1 MATQPAMSE
10 SMIETHDL
18 RRTFKARGK
27 AADIEAVR
35 GVDLSVGSGQ
45 IFGFLG
51 PNGAGKTTTLRM
63 LATLLTPTSGQAIV
77 AGADLQRQPQLVR
90 ERIGYVPQGGSTDPA
105 ETGRGELVL
114 QARLYGMN
122 KSAAQERAAEVLAT
136 LDLEAAADRTT
147 STYSGGMKRRLDVGL
162 GIVHRPMVLFL
173 DEPTSGLDPQ
183 ARARMWD
190 EVRRLREGGTTVFLT
205 THYLEEADALADRL
219 AIIDQGKIVA
229 EGTADELKRQV
240 AGDVVTLGVNGATES
255 VLETVRSQPFVREAT
270 REDGVVRL
278 YVDHGETAV
287 PLLLRL
293 LDGAGLAAE
302 SIALHR
308 PSLDDVFLRQTG
320 RSLRDEAAA

>member
-1 MATQPAMSE
+1 
-10 SMIETHDL
+10 MIETRDL
-18 RRTFKARGK
+18 RRTFKSRK
-27 AADIEAVR
+27 SEVEAVR
-35 GVDLSVGSGQ
+35 GVDLSIGAGE

-63 LATLLTPTSGQAIV
+63 LATLLTPTSGEATI
-77 AGADLQRQPQLVR
+77 AGADLRREPQAVR

-114 QARLYGMN
+114 QCRLYGMN
-122 KSAAQERAAEVLAT
+122 KSDAKARAAEVLAA

-162 GIVHRPMVLFL
+162 GIVHKPSVLFL
-173 DEPTSGLDPQ
+173 DEPTTGLDPQ

-190 EVRRLREGGTTVFLT
+190 EIRLLRAGGTTVFLT

-229 EGTADELKRQV
+229 EGTADELKRKV
-240 AGDVVTLGVNGATES
+240 AGDVVTIVVSGATEH
-255 VLETVRSQPFVREAT
+255 VLEAVRRQSFVREAT
-270 REDGVVRL
+270 SEDGVVRL
-278 YVDHGETAV
+278 YVDRGETAV
-287 PLLLRL
+287 PLLLRV
-293 LDGAGLAAE
+293 LDGEGLEAS

-308 PSLDDVFLRQTG
+308 PSLDDVFLLQTG
-320 RSLRDEAAA
+320 RSLRDEAA

>member
-1 MATQPAMSE
+1 MASARPTSGP
-10 SMIETHDL
+10 MIETRDL
-18 RRTFKARGK
+18 RRTFKSRK
-27 AADIEAVR
+27 SEVEAVR
-35 GVDLSVGSGQ
+35 GVDLSIGAGE

-63 LATLLTPTSGQAIV
+63 LATLLTPTSGEATV
-77 AGADLQRQPQLVR
+77 AGADLRREPQAVR

-114 QARLYGMN
+114 QCRLYGMN
-122 KSAAQERAAEVLAT
+122 KSDAQARAAEVLAA

-162 GIVHRPMVLFL
+162 GIVHKPSVLVL
-173 DEPTSGLDPQ
+173 DEPTTGLDPQ

-190 EVRRLREGGTTVFLT
+190 EIRLLRAGGTTVFLT

-229 EGTADELKRQV
+229 EGTADELKRKV
-240 AGDVVTLGVNGATES
+240 AGDVVTIVVSGATEH
-255 VLETVRSQPFVREAT
+255 VLEAVRRQSFVREAT
-270 REDGVVRL
+270 SEDGVVRL
-278 YVDHGETAV
+278 YVDRGETAV
-287 PLLLRL
+287 PLLLRV
-293 LDGAGLAAE
+293 LDGEGLEAS

-308 PSLDDVFLRQTG
+308 PSLDDVFLLQTG
-320 RSLRDEAAA
+320 RSLRDEAA

>member
-1 MATQPAMSE
+1 MASARPTSGP
-10 SMIETHDL
+10 MIETRDL
-18 RRTFKARGK
+18 RRTFKSRK
-27 AADIEAVR
+27 SEVEAVR
-35 GVDLSVGSGQ
+35 GVDLSIGAGE

-63 LATLLTPTSGQAIV
+63 LATLLTPTSGEATV
-77 AGADLQRQPQLVR
+77 AGADLRREPQAVR

-114 QARLYGMN
+114 QCRLYGMN
-122 KSAAQERAAEVLAT
+122 KSDAQARAAEVLAA

-162 GIVHRPMVLFL
+162 GIVHKPSVLFL
-173 DEPTSGLDPQ
+173 DEPTTGLDPQ

-190 EVRRLREGGTTVFLT
+190 EIRLLRAGGTTVFLT

-229 EGTADELKRQV
+229 EGTADELKRKV
-240 AGDVVTLGVNGATES
+240 AGDVVTIVVSGATEH
-255 VLETVRSQPFVREAT
+255 VLEAVRRQTFVREAT
-270 REDGVVRL
+270 SEDGVVRL
-278 YVDHGETAV
+278 YVDRGETAV
-287 PLLLRL
+287 PLLLRV
-293 LDGAGLAAE
+293 LDGEGLEAS

-308 PSLDDVFLRQTG
+308 PSLDDVFLLQTG
-320 RSLRDEAAA
+320 RSLRDEAA